1 LLPLNFTN
9 FGWPV
14 LLTLRTFA
22 FQLNIISL
30 LRKPNSA
37 HAISTNHS
45 PFNPSWTL
53 RFPTFDK
60 ELTMLTEPLVSCMRR
75 NLIKSLLIAPFALT
89 GIGMAQA
96 QVSAPATPAR
106 ISTAY
111 TGDVV
116 NGKKVVS
123 SLNTDDLEPGKKHL
137 LYFQGVQMST
147 GQYWYVSV
155 IVAKG
160 AKPGKRITL
169 TSGVH
174 GDEMSSVHTVQ
185 TVMGLLNPAEMSGTV
200 MAVLDIARPAM
211 ESMQRRWPSSGRGF
225 ELTDMN
231 REWPGNEKGVGAVS
245 RQAGLVFNRLLK
257 PNTDL
262 AIDFHTG
269 TTGLDVPAFHIGD
282 MRIPDVKT
290 MMMLY
295 PVPAIWDN
303 PVYPGVLH
311 NAYIDAGIP
320 AFTPEVGVARRLE
333 LDMIPIFVEGTMNV
347 FKHYGVVPGAIGR
360 TAVDAN
366 VHIGKNAVP
375 VLTTHGGFIELLVKL
390 NAKVTIGQK
399 VAIQRN
405 AFGEVVAEYTSPV
418 NGIVGGL
425 RSDATSEP
433 GNVLLFILAD
443 AAPLS
448 DAAPFSE

>member
-1 LLPLNFTN
+1 MT
-9 FGWPV
+9 
-14 LLTLRTFA
+14 A
-22 FQLNIISL
+22 
-30 LRKPNSA
+30 
-37 HAISTNHS
+37 
-45 PFNPSWTL
+45 
-53 RFPTFDK
+53 
-60 ELTMLTEPLVSCMRR
+60 
-75 NLIKSLLIAPFALT
+75 FALA

-96 QVSAPATPAR
+96 QVGAPAAPAR
-106 ISTAY
+106 TSTVY
-111 TGDVV
+111 TGDVI

-123 SLNTDDLEPGKKHL
+123 SLNTADLEPGKKHL

-160 AKPGKRITL
+160 ARPGKRITL

-174 GDEMSSVHTVQ
+174 GDEMSSVHAVQ
-185 TVMGLLNPAEMSGTV
+185 KVMSQLSPAEMSGTV
-200 MAVLDIARPAM
+200 MAVLDIARPAL

-231 REWPGNEKGVGAVS
+231 REWPGNENGLGAVS
-245 RQAGLVFNRLLK
+245 RQAGRVFNRLLR

-269 TTGLDVPAFHIGD
+269 TTGLDVPAFHLGD

-295 PVPAIWDN
+295 PVPVILDN
-303 PVYPGVLH
+303 PVYPGLLH
-311 NAYIDAGIP
+311 NAFVDAGIP
-320 AFTPEVGVARRLE
+320 AFTAEVGVARRLE

-366 VHIGKNAVP
+366 VYIGKNLVP

-390 NAKVTIGQK
+390 NARVTPGQK
-399 VAIQRN
+399 LAIQRD

-418 NGIVGGL
+418 TGLVGGL
-425 RSDATSEP
+425 RTDATSEP
-433 GNVLLFILAD
+433 GNALSFILTDVAPGPG
-443 AAPLS
+443 AAPY
-448 DAAPFSE
+448 SE

>member
-1 LLPLNFTN
+1 MLKGLLSSR
-9 FGWPV
+9 G
-14 LLTLRTFA
+14 
-22 FQLNIISL
+22 
-30 LRKPNSA
+30 
-37 HAISTNHS
+37 
-45 PFNPSWTL
+45 
-53 RFPTFDK
+53 
-60 ELTMLTEPLVSCMRR
+60 RR
-75 NLIKSLLIAPFALT
+75 NFMPSLLITAFALT
-89 GIGMAQA
+89 GIGVAQA
-96 QVSAPATPAR
+96 QNSAPATPSQ
-106 ISTAY
+106 ISTVY
-111 TGDVV
+111 TGDVI

-147 GQYWYVSV
+147 GQFWYVSV
-155 IVAKG
+155 VVAKG

-185 TVMGLLNPAEMSGTV
+185 TVMGRLNAAEMSGTV

-211 ESMQRRWPSSGRGF
+211 ESMQRRWPSSGRGI

-231 REWPGNEKGVGAVS
+231 RTWPGNENGFGAAS
-245 RQAGLVFNRLLK
+245 RQAGLVFNRLLE

-269 TTGLDVPAFHIGD
+269 TTGLDAAAFNIGE

-295 PVPAIWDN
+295 PVSAIWDN
-303 PVYPGVLH
+303 PTYPGVLQL
-311 NAYIDAGIP
+311 AYTEAGIP
-320 AFTPEVGVARRLE
+320 CFTPEVGAARRLDPDAIA
-333 LDMIPIFVEGTMNV
+333 LFVEGTMNV
-347 FKHYGVVPGAIGR
+347 FKHYGVIPGAIGR
-360 TAVDAN
+360 TAVDAD
-366 VHIGKNAVP
+366 VYIGKNAMP
-375 VLTTHGGFIELLVKL
+375 VLTTQGGFIELSVKM
-390 NAKVTIGQK
+390 NDKVTLGQK

-418 NGIVGGL
+418 NGLIGSL

-433 GNVLLFILAD
+433 GNVLMFILATD
-443 AAPLS
+443 GTVSGAP
-448 DAAPFSE
+448 PYSE

>member
-1 LLPLNFTN
+1 MLKNPL
-9 FGWPV
+9 GGRV
-14 LLTLRTFA
+14 
-22 FQLNIISL
+22 
-30 LRKPNSA
+30 
-37 HAISTNHS
+37 
-45 PFNPSWTL
+45 
-53 RFPTFDK
+53 
-60 ELTMLTEPLVSCMRR
+60 RR
-75 NLIKSLLIAPFALT
+75 RLMPSLLITAFILA
-89 GIGMAQA
+89 GIGLVQA
-96 QVSAPATPAR
+96 QTGVPAVPTK
-106 ISTAY
+106 ITTVY
-111 TGDVV
+111 TGDVI

-123 SLNTDDLEPGKKHL
+123 SLDTANLEPGRKHL
-137 LYFQGVQMST
+137 LYFQGVQMAT
-147 GQYWYVSV
+147 GQHWYVSV

-185 TVMGLLNPAEMSGTV
+185 AVMSQLNPAEMSGTV
-200 MAVLDIARPAM
+200 MAVLDIARPAL

-231 REWPGNEKGVGAVS
+231 REWPGNENGIGAVS
-245 RQAGLVFNRLLK
+245 RQAGLVFNRLLR

-269 TTGLDVPAFHIGD
+269 TTGLDVSAFLIGD
-282 MRIPDVKT
+282 MRIPEVKT

-295 PVPAIWDN
+295 PVPAIFDN

-320 AFTPEVGVARRLE
+320 AFTPEVGAARRLD
-333 LDMIPIFVEGTMNV
+333 LAMIPLFVEGTMNV
-347 FKHYGVVPGAIGR
+347 FKHYGMVPGAIGR

-366 VHIGKNAVP
+366 VYIGKSAVP

-390 NAKVTIGQK
+390 NARLTPGQK

-405 AFGEVVAEYTSPV
+405 AFGEVVTEYTSPV
-418 NGIVGGL
+418 NGLVGGI

-433 GNVLLFILAD
+433 GNVLLFILAE
-443 AAPLS
+443 AAPVPG
-448 DAAPFSE
+448 AAPYSE

>member
-1 LLPLNFTN
+1 MLKDCS
-9 FGWPV
+9 GSHK
-14 LLTLRTFA
+14 R
-22 FQLNIISL
+22 SL
-30 LRKPNSA
+30 LVQ
-37 HAISTNHS
+37 
-45 PFNPSWTL
+45 L
-53 RFPTFDK
+53 
-60 ELTMLTEPLVSCMRR
+60 LLLVTS
-75 NLIKSLLIAPFALT
+75 ALT
-89 GIGMAQA
+89 GTGVAQA
-96 QVSAPATPAR
+96 QASDPTTPAK
-106 ISTAY
+106 TTTVY
-111 TGDVV
+111 TGDLI
-116 NGKKVVS
+116 NGKRVVS
-123 SLNTDDLEPGKKHL
+123 SLNTADLEAGKKHL
-137 LYFQGVQMST
+137 LYFRGVQMST

-160 AKPGKRITL
+160 ARPGKRITL

-185 TVMGLLNPAEMSGTV
+185 TVMSRLDAAEMSGTV

-231 REWPGNEKGVGAVS
+231 REWPGNEIGVGAVS
-245 RQAGLVFNRLLK
+245 RQAGLVFNRLLQ

-269 TTGLDVPAFHIGD
+269 TTGLDVSSFHIGD
-282 MRIPDVKT
+282 MSIPEVKT

-303 PVYPGVLH
+303 PAYPGVLH

-320 AFTPEVGVARRLE
+320 SFTPEVGVARRLD
-333 LDMIPIFVEGTMNV
+333 LDAIPLFVEGTLNV

-366 VHIGKNAVP
+366 VYIGRNAVP
-375 VLTTHGGFIELLVKL
+375 VLATQGGFIELLVKL
-390 NAKVTIGQK
+390 EDDVTAGQK
-399 VAIQRN
+399 LAIQRN
-405 AFGEVVAEYTSPV
+405 AFGEVMAEYISPV
-418 NGIVGGL
+418 NGRIGGM

-433 GNVLLFILAD
+433 GNVLMFILAGGATVSG
-443 AAPLS
+443 AATY
-448 DAAPFSE
+448 SE

>member
-1 LLPLNFTN
+1 M
-9 FGWPV
+9 
-14 LLTLRTFA
+14 LREF
-22 FQLNIISL
+22 LVGGRRRSLMHSL
-30 LRKPNSA
+30 LVT
-37 HAISTNHS
+37 AI
-45 PFNPSWTL
+45 
-53 RFPTFDK
+53 
-60 ELTMLTEPLVSCMRR
+60 
-75 NLIKSLLIAPFALT
+75 ALT
-89 GIGMAQA
+89 GVGTAQA
-96 QVSAPATPAR
+96 QVSVPATPAKIR
-106 ISTAY
+106 TVY
-111 TGDVV
+111 TGDVI

-123 SLNTDDLEPGKKHL
+123 SLSADDLEPGRKHL

-160 AKPGKRITL
+160 AKPGRRITL

-185 TVMGLLNPAEMSGTV
+185 TVMAQLNPADMSGTV

-211 ESMQRRWPSSGRGF
+211 ESMQRRWPSSGRGV

-231 REWPGNEKGVGAVS
+231 REWPGNENGFGAVS

-269 TTGLDVPAFHIGD
+269 TTGIDVDAFHIGD
-282 MRIPDVKT
+282 MRVPDVKT

-295 PVPAIWDN
+295 PVPAIFDN
-303 PVYPGVLH
+303 PAYPGLLH

-320 AFTPEVGVARRLE
+320 SFTAEVGVARRLD
-333 LDMIPIFVEGTMNV
+333 LAMTPIFVEGTMNV
-347 FKHYGVVPGAIGR
+347 FKHYRVVPGAIGR

-366 VHIGKNAVP
+366 VYIGKNAVP
-375 VLTTHGGFIELLVKL
+375 VLATQGGFIESLVKL
-390 NAKVTIGQK
+390 NAKVTLGQK

-405 AFGEVVAEYTSPV
+405 AFGEVVVEYTSPV
-418 NGIVGGL
+418 NGLVGGL

-433 GNVLLFILAD
+433 GNALVFILAD
-443 AAPLS
+443 AAPVS
-448 DAAPFSE
+448 GAASYPE

>member
-1 LLPLNFTN
+1 
-9 FGWPV
+9 
-14 LLTLRTFA
+14 
-22 FQLNIISL
+22 
-30 LRKPNSA
+30 
-37 HAISTNHS
+37 
-45 PFNPSWTL
+45 
-53 RFPTFDK
+53 
-60 ELTMLTEPLVSCMRR
+60 MLEGPLVCRKRR
-75 NLIKSLLIAPFALT
+75 DFMQALLITAMALT
-89 GIGMAQA
+89 GIDSAQA
-96 QVSAPATPAR
+96 QVNVSATPAR
-106 ISTAY
+106 FSTVY
-111 TGDVV
+111 TGDVI

-123 SLNTDDLEPGKKHL
+123 SLDTDELEPGRKHL

-147 GQYWYVSV
+147 GQHWYVSV
-155 IVAKG
+155 IVARG
-160 AKPGKRITL
+160 TKPGKRITL

-185 TVMGLLNPAEMSGTV
+185 TVMGQLNAAEMSGTV

-231 REWPGNEKGVGAVS
+231 REWPGNENGVGAVS

-269 TTGLDVPAFHIGD
+269 TTGLDVSAFHIGD

-303 PVYPGVLH
+303 PAYPGVLH

-320 AFTPEVGVARRLE
+320 SFTPEVGVARRLD

-366 VHIGKNAVP
+366 VYIGKSAVP
-375 VLTTHGGFIELLVKL
+375 VLTTHGGFIELLVRL
-390 NAKVTIGQK
+390 NAKVTPGQK

-418 NGIVGGL
+418 NGLIGGL

-443 AAPLS
+443 AAPMS
-448 DAAPFSE
+448 GAAPYPE

>member
-1 LLPLNFTN
+1 MRWELIVLEESLGSRRRRKFT
-9 FGWPV
+9 G
-14 LLTLRTFA
+14 
-22 FQLNIISL
+22 SL
-30 LRKPNSA
+30 LVA
-37 HAISTNHS
+37 A
-45 PFNPSWTL
+45 
-53 RFPTFDK
+53 
-60 ELTMLTEPLVSCMRR
+60 
-75 NLIKSLLIAPFALT
+75 FALT
-89 GIGMAQA
+89 ANGMAQA
-96 QVSAPATPAR
+96 QTVAPATSAKVTTLY
-106 ISTAY
+106 TA
-111 TGDVV
+111 DVI

-123 SLNTDDLEPGKKHL
+123 SLNTSDLEPGKKHL

-147 GQYWYVSV
+147 GQHWYVSV

-185 TVMGLLNPAEMSGTV
+185 AVMGQLNPAEMSGTV

-211 ESMQRRWPSSGRGF
+211 ESMQRRWPGSGRGF

-231 REWPGNEKGVGAVS
+231 REWPGNENGLGAVS
-245 RQAGLVFNRLLK
+245 RQAGLVFNRLLR

-269 TTGLDVPAFHIGD
+269 TTGLDVSAFHVGD

-295 PVPAIWDN
+295 PVPAIFDN

-320 AFTPEVGVARRLE
+320 AFTPEVGAARRLD
-333 LDMIPIFVEGTMNV
+333 LAMIPLFVEGTMNV
-347 FKHYGVVPGAIGR
+347 FKHYGLVPGAIGR

-366 VHIGKNAVP
+366 VYIGRSAIP
-375 VLTTHGGFIELLVKL
+375 VLTTHGGFIELLVQL
-390 NAKVTIGQK
+390 NAKVTPGQK
-399 VAIQRN
+399 LAIQRN

-418 NGIVGGL
+418 NGLVGGV

-433 GNVLLFILAD
+433 GNVLVFILAD
-443 AAPLS
+443 AAPVPGE
-448 DAAPFSE
+448 APYPE

>member
-1 LLPLNFTN
+1 MKTKTVVFLLVN
-9 FGWPV
+9 
-14 LLTLRTFA
+14 LLTAIA
-22 FQLNIISL
+22 F
-30 LRKPNSA
+30 
-37 HAISTNHS
+37 
-45 PFNPSWTL
+45 
-53 RFPTFDK
+53 
-60 ELTMLTEPLVSCMRR
+60 
-75 NLIKSLLIAPFALT
+75 T

-96 QVSAPATPAR
+96 QSSAVAAPAT
-106 ISTAY
+106 ISTVY
-111 TGDVV
+111 TGDMI

-123 SLNTDDLEPGKKHL
+123 SLNTSDLAPGKKHL

-147 GQYWYVSV
+147 GQYWYVSL

-160 AKPGKRITL
+160 AKPGKRFTL

-185 TVMGLLNPAEMSGTV
+185 TVMNQLNPAEMSGTV

-231 REWPGNEKGVGAVS
+231 REWPGNENGFSAVS

-269 TTGLDVPAFHIGD
+269 ATGLDASAFHIGD
-282 MRIPDVKT
+282 MSIPDVRT

-295 PVPAIWDN
+295 PIGMMWDN

-311 NAYIDAGIP
+311 NAYIDSGIP
-320 AFTPEVGVARRLE
+320 CFTPEIGAARRLD
-333 LDMIPIFVEGTMNV
+333 LDMIPRFIEGTMNV
-347 FKHYGVVPGAIGR
+347 FKHYGVMPGAIGR

-366 VHIGKNAVP
+366 VYIGKSAFP
-375 VLTTHGGFIELLVKL
+375 VLITQGGFIELFVKL
-390 NAKVTIGQK
+390 NDKVIPGQK
-399 VAIQRN
+399 VAVQRN

-418 NGIVGGL
+418 HGQIGGL

-433 GNVLLFILAD
+433 GNVLMFILSGG
-443 AAPLS
+443 APVPGS
-448 DAAPFSE
+448 HPYVE